1 MQRNVGKIER
11 WASMI
16 GGGTLVAYGLRN
28 YPLSM
33 RSGALALAGA
43 SLLFRGATGHCPVYG
58 ALGVDRSEHEDDWRV
73 LSTPR
78 DKTIPSRPG
87 EGRSWPMPEG
97 GRRVGDNEPD
107 TVDEAS
113 IESFPA
119 SDPPAFTP
127 SKIG

>member
-1 MQRNVGKIER
+1 M
-11 WASMI
+11 
-16 GGGTLVAYGLRN
+16 
-28 YPLSM
+28 
-33 RSGALALAGA
+33 GAAG
-43 SLLFRGATGHCPVYG
+43 RCPFYG
-58 ALGVDRSEHEDDWRV
+58 ALGIDRSENKDDWRV

-87 EGRSWPMPEG
+87 SGRSWPLPEG
-97 GRRVGDNEPD
+97 ARRISADEPD
-107 TVDEAS
+107 LVDEAS